1 MRTPQFLTRALTAF
15 LDALCTLNKIQFSAP
30 WNPGRPSCRF

>member
-1 MRTPQFLTRALTAF
+1 MRTPHFLADAFTAF

-30 WNPGRPSCRF
+30 WNPGPPSC